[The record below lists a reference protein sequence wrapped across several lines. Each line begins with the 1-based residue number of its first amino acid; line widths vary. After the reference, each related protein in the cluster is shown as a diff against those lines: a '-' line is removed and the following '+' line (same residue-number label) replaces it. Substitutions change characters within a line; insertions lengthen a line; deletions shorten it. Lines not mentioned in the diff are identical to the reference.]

1 MPKKR
6 LAARL
11 LVISPSNRLLLF
23 KVQFQ
28 AGVLAGTT
36 YWATPGGKLREEE
49 SFEAAAVRELYE
61 ETGFETPSVGR
72 CIAHK
77 EFLWQM
83 PEGEHVLAVEHFFAV
98 HTGGEQYSC
107 AQWSDREREA
117 VCEVRWWSS
126 TELAACHEEVFPHD
140 LNNLFVTALL
150 IAQGEP

>member
-1 MPKKR
+1 
-6 LAARL
+6 
-11 LVISPSNRLLLF
+11 
-23 KVQFQ
+23 
-28 AGVLAGTT
+28 
-36 YWATPGGKLREEE
+36 
-49 SFEAAAVRELYE
+49 
-61 ETGFETPSVGR
+61 
-72 CIAHK
+72 
-77 EFLWQM
+77 M